1 MWLRPPPSSAM
12 KYSGKKKESKPKEI
26 QAILRLLL
34 EAGLLKNIRRSGWW
48 VLGIKYP
55 ETVAEH
61 CFRTA
66 LIGYLLAKK
75 ENVDPYPVVLMG
87 LCNDL
92 HEARINDLHKMGQ
105 RYINFS
111 AAEKKVFGEQIKGL
125 PESIYSELKELQAD
139 LRTQGTKEAL
149 LARDADIL
157 ECLLQAKEYYEQG
170 AKLAK
175 NFFRKAPGHL
185 KSASAKELWKLIKT
199 SSIDSWWMRLSEFKR

>member
-1 MWLRPPPSSAM
+1 M
-12 KYSGKKKESKPKEI
+12 KSSGKKKESKPKDT

-48 VLGIKYP
+48 VVGIKDP

-66 LIGYLLAKK
+66 LIGYILAKK
-75 ENVDPYPVVLMG
+75 EKVNPYPVVLMS

-111 AAEKKVFGEQIKGL
+111 AAETKVFSEQMQSLPSAIK
-125 PESIYSELKELQAD
+125 SELKELMGT
-139 LRTQGTKEAL
+139 LRNQGTKEAVV
-149 LARDADIL
+149 ARDADIL

-185 KSASAKELWKLIKT
+185 KTASAKELWRLIKT
-199 SSIDSWWMRLSEFKR
+199 SSIDGWWMRLSEFRR